1 MVWYGMVQYV
11 CMHVGRFR
19 GIIWGPIPW
28 GGGNTGHGTIYIY
41 IYNYM
46 LYIYDYIIYL
56 TILLYMIDMTM
67 YDHNHIYICDYTW
80 LCLYMTMLDY
90 IDSLHI
96 ILVVLTIL
104 KNTLV
109 NGKDDIPYVK
119 WKIKAMFQTTNQ
131 VVMYIFN
138 IIATIIIQNIDS
150 LHVIINYKLLYE
162 HY

>member
-1 MVWYGMVQYV
+1 
-11 CMHVGRFR
+11 
-19 GIIWGPIPW
+19 
-28 GGGNTGHGTIYIY
+28 
-41 IYNYM
+41 
-46 LYIYDYIIYL
+46 
-56 TILLYMIDMTM
+56 
-67 YDHNHIYICDYTW
+67 
-80 LCLYMTMLDY
+80 MTMLDY

>member
-1 MVWYGMVQYV
+1 
-11 CMHVGRFR
+11 
-19 GIIWGPIPW
+19 
-28 GGGNTGHGTIYIY
+28 
-41 IYNYM
+41 
-46 LYIYDYIIYL
+46 
-56 TILLYMIDMTM
+56 
-67 YDHNHIYICDYTW
+67 
-80 LCLYMTMLDY
+80 MTMLDY

-138 IIATIIIQNIDS
+138 IITTIIIQNIDS
-150 LHVIINYKLLYE
+150 LHMIINYYMNIIK
-162 HY
+162 HIRST